1 MNPLY
6 LIINK
11 VDGYIEERIGNK
23 YLTVVFNDKN
33 QDTLKKYTELWDKI
47 KELISLVTN
56 TSGDYDR
63 KWMKIK
69 FSSDDNLPL
78 NKILKLH
85 NLFYLFYLFSNFLTW
100 VCVWIVNVRI
110 WYDWCI
116 WRNWY

>member
-1 MNPLY
+1 MINIKNFDPNQIKLKSYKNSLLHWVYYYQKSQLCKYNSVNPLY

-56 TSGDYDR
+56 TSGDYDG
-63 KWMKIK
+63 K
-69 FSSDDNLPL
+69 
-78 NKILKLH
+78 
-85 NLFYLFYLFSNFLTW
+85 
-100 VCVWIVNVRI
+100 
-110 WYDWCI
+110 
-116 WRNWY
+116 